1 MVNLMT
7 ASVQTAF
14 QSLLKAR
21 SFARSFARRLVTLA
35 GTCVIALG
43 LSGTALAQV
52 EAPDALIKRVSTE
65 TLEKIQ
71 KDPELAAGDVKKI
84 NALIDQSIMQHVNF
98 QRMTSLAVGR
108 AWRTATPD
116 QQKQLQAEFRTL
128 LVRSYATAFSAGKDR
143 TVRMKP
149 LRAAATD
156 TDVTVTSELVPKRG
170 EPTPVGYR
178 LEKLADGW
186 KVYDLNVLG
195 VWLVDNYRN
204 QFSQEINAKGVDG
217 LIKSLSDKNKTF
229 GG

>member
-7 ASVQTAF
+7 ATVQTAT
-14 QSLLKAR
+14 QSPRMAT
-21 SFARSFARRLVTLA
+21 SFGRRLVLLA
-35 GTCVIALG
+35 GACLFALG
-43 LSGTALAQV
+43 VSNNAMAQQ

-65 TLEKIQ
+65 TLDKIQ

-98 QRMTSLAVGR
+98 QRMTALAVGR
-108 AWRTATPD
+108 AWRTASPE
-116 QQKQLQAEFRTL
+116 QQKQLQAEFRAL
-128 LVRSYATAFSAGKDR
+128 LVRSYATAFSAAKDR
-143 TVRMKP
+143 TVRIKP
-149 LRAAATD
+149 LRAEATD
-156 TDVTVTSELVPKRG
+156 TDVTVNSELVPKRG
-170 EPTPVGYR
+170 EPTAVGYR

-217 LIKSLSDKNKTF
+217 LIKSLSDKNKSF
-229 GG
+229 AS